1 MLPKVSV
8 IICTYN
14 RLNLL
19 KKTVQSVLDQDF
31 QEWELIVVNNNSQDG
46 TEAYVQGVADDVIA
60 QIKKIVTSTNHLDT
74 RDCAI
79 LAALNFCDDRNKALR
94 NKKECISKADKI
106 IRQTNDLNKQCTEYK
121 TRLAEVINENTAL
134 TRKYKRLEKEN
145 EQLRNALQKAVN
157 SAQAE
162 ENEGE
167 DDEESDE
174 IIRKMRQQQISLF
187 D

>member
-1 MLPKVSV
+1 MNTKRKVSV
-8 IICTYN
+8 QIEGRSYA
-14 RLNLL
+14 
-19 KKTVQSVLDQDF
+19 
-31 QEWELIVVNNNSQDG
+31 LITADD
-46 TEAYVQGVADDVIA
+46 EKYVQGVADDVIA

-157 SAQAE
+157 PAQAE